1 MTWNLFRKERL
12 LPTRPSCIQTRA
24 RFASLPSARSQVV
37 EIAAPDKR
45 RERDR
50 DKHHAGSAYITFADA
65 AAAHRAAAG
74 LVGAMVAELPT
85 GAQAGLGAK
94 LLTGSYYGNTVGI
107 WSALLMSALLG
118 LALTGVVAAVER
130 LSLRHYGNQ
139 GGKT

>member
-1 MTWNLFRKERL
+1 MAWNLFRKERL

-37 EIAAPDKR
+37 EIAAAHDKR

-74 LVGAMVAELPT
+74 LVGARVGPRLPFPLKVPRPRPVRR
-85 GAQAGLGAK
+85 A
-94 LLTGSYYGNTVGI
+94 S
-107 WSALLMSALLG
+107 
-118 LALTGVVAAVER
+118 
-130 LSLRHYGNQ
+130 
-139 GGKT
+139 